1 MQRGISLV
9 ISEVDPALSL
19 VKEESLHTLLMA
31 VGAGQVEGSVAMV
44 ISCIDTTTITKK
56 QQLWS

>member
-19 VKEESLHTLLMA
+19 VEEKGLDTLFMA
-31 VGAGQVEGSVAMV
+31 VGAGQVERSVAMV
-44 ISCIDTTTITKK
+44 ISRIDTTTITKK
-56 QQLWS
+56 KQLWS